1 MPAYPW
7 LAKNMVDLSQIPT
20 KIRAMQMLGVP
31 YAKDFDQKAVSDY
44 QVQAQKIV
52 DELKVSGVVAA
63 PESEIIAVIAY
74 LHKLG
79 RDISPAN
86 QK

>member
-1 MPAYPW
+1 
-7 LAKNMVDLSQIPT
+7 
-20 KIRAMQMLGVP
+20 MQMLGVP